1 MHTLRQT
8 DGLSG
13 FVKRAES
20 EYDAFG
26 AGHSSTSISAGLGG
40 SSFRM
45 AMFLDLHQTMCLPLA
60 VYVNAASIID
70 IRFDFGNYPCN

>member
-40 SSFRM
+40 SLFR
-45 AMFLDLHQTMCLPLA
+45 
-60 VYVNAASIID
+60 IILRFWTC
-70 IRFDFGNYPCN
+70 IRRIKCSPPPPGPSAFVVDFSV